1 MSDTGTLPK
10 RALTRELLV
19 VLLIGT
25 LGLALAFQG
34 WRSRVPDSYWGPPFD
49 AAQALLRHGWIPDR
63 GPTTSFASYAP
74 PGFAWVALPG
84 MVMSS
89 DPRLFNVPGGAL
101 LHLATLLGIVLLA
114 RACFGSRC
122 AILAALLYGLSEPGL
137 IIAGSHEPHGHPW
150 TYVWMV
156 YWTCWWIARRDSCYL
171 AAALV
176 TWLAGMYLYMEV
188 APGLLIL
195 PVIWALYRPPVR
207 ARPLVVAG
215 TLGLLMWFPYLR
227 LEAARSFGDI
237 KSQVLRQDIQ
247 VVNDAAVWCSVS
259 PTLHR
264 WEGPSAVP
272 LSPEG
277 LPASRTTGA
286 VVKVGHR
293 VLAIARGLVV
303 NFEGLVPGAELLLLV
318 FTLSGVLVVLNRPRD
333 RIRFGT
339 AARLDSY
346 RRWLW
351 MLAMALLVCSVLASE
366 AAIGRV
372 LGSSLGPLASR
383 TLPLLQALAALSGI
397 ALLMRPSISRVLR
410 APAFRVDRRALRSAS
425 VGRGSRRPVGDLVVD
440 RRVAAPRQ
448 VPGLVAASGHRAGL
462 LFQRLVSR
470 NQAILLDSPPGQGD
484 SWELA

>member
-49 AAQALLRHGWIPDR
+49 AAQALLRHGWIRTAARRPVLLPR
-63 GPTTSFASYAP
+63 TA
-74 PGFAWVALPG
+74 GFAWVALPG

-156 YWTCWWIARRDSCYL
+156 YWTCWWIAGRDSRYL

-207 ARPLVVAG
+207 ARSLVVAG
-215 TLGLLMWFPYLR
+215 TLGLLMWFLGLR

-237 KSQVLRQDIQ
+237 KSQVLRQDI
-247 VVNDAAVWCSVS
+247 
-259 PTLHR
+259 
-264 WEGPSAVP
+264 
-272 LSPEG
+272 
-277 LPASRTTGA
+277 
-286 VVKVGHR
+286 
-293 VLAIARGLVV
+293 
-303 NFEGLVPGAELLLLV
+303 
-318 FTLSGVLVVLNRPRD
+318 
-333 RIRFGT
+333 
-339 AARLDSY
+339 
-346 RRWLW
+346 
-351 MLAMALLVCSVLASE
+351 
-366 AAIGRV
+366 
-372 LGSSLGPLASR
+372 
-383 TLPLLQALAALSGI
+383 
-397 ALLMRPSISRVLR
+397 
-410 APAFRVDRRALRSAS
+410 RS
-425 VGRGSRRPVGDLVVD
+425 
-440 RRVAAPRQ
+440 
-448 VPGLVAASGHRAGL
+448 
-462 LFQRLVSR
+462 
-470 NQAILLDSPPGQGD
+470 
-484 SWELA
+484 